1 MMMEMKKMN
10 FSKLIGIIIGLSL
23 ILACSAAAVTDSGAL
38 LSPKTI
44 GTGIVKENIQ
54 KFTESPDAVV
64 TYKGMKEFSMGKM
77 YEVATNAG
85 DMYYVNANT
94 GDIEVAMIRNA
105 VSTKSMKVKDIG
117 GMKEPVQKFVEKN
130 YRNFNTKK
138 MTLVDS
144 KIIEHGDAAKEYEF
158 YWNEMSG
165 EAYTLS
171 SVKVSVYPDRNN
183 TITYVAFD
191 RPLLVDTTPE
201 VSRANAETTALS
213 TLKMGAAATT
223 TSKLVVRPS
232 GDSQKLVWLVNTV
245 QMDDEGYSYGGIVT
259 VDAISGEV
267 LSVNPVL

>member
-1 MMMEMKKMN
+1 MVNDMQKPN
-10 FSKLIGIIIGLSL
+10 FLKLIGMMIGLSL
-23 ILACSAAAVTDSGAL
+23 ILACSATAVTDTGVL
-38 LSPKTI
+38 ISPSTI

-54 KFTESPDAVV
+54 NFTESPDAVV

-105 VSTKSMKVKDIG
+105 ESTKSMKVKDIG
-117 GMKEPVQKFVEKN
+117 SMKEPVQKFVEKN

-144 KIIEHGDAAKEYEF
+144 RIIEHGDSAKEYVF

-171 SVKVSVYPDRNN
+171 SVKVSVYPDRDN

-201 VSRANAETTALS
+201 VSRADAEATATS
-213 TLKMGAAATT
+213 TLKMDASATT
-223 TSKLVVRPS
+223 TSKLVVTPAC
-232 GDSQKLVWLVNTV
+232 DSQKLVWLVNTV
-245 QMDDEGYSYGGIVT
+245 QMDEEGFSYGGIVT
-259 VDAISGEV
+259 VDAILGEV
-267 LSVNPVL
+267 LSINPIL